1 MDGTSGRATPKTEI
15 WALLYAQ
22 GMQIDGETHRNV
34 LIFRGRGEPTSMP
47 PRQDQL
53 HGDDLL
59 LTAAVRFPRQTVRER
74 LAGLGLPVSAPLS
87 VLAVELLPQ
96 PLPEVRYPDPLGG
109 DLGQVR
115 ILRASPLQP
124 VPAIC

>member
-1 MDGTSGRATPKTEI
+1 MDGTSGRGTPKTEI

-47 PRQDQL
+47 R
-53 HGDDLL
+53 GRINCTATICL